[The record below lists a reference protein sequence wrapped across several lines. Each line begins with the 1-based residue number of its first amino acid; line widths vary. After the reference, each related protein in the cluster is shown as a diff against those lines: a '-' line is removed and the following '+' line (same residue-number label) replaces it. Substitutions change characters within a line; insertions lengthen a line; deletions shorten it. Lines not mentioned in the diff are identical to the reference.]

1 MILVYQAD
9 QEEDVRTTTQ
19 CRSAKNNEGLHPPV
33 VFVGAVVIGTHISY
47 RRHFMSIHCMVYLFS
62 FKICILKGSE
72 TRVFRSLIKT
82 KPRYT

>member
-1 MILVYQAD
+1 MILIYQAD

-47 RRHFMSIHCMVYLFS
+47 PDISCLFIVW
-62 FKICILKGSE
+62 FI
-72 TRVFRSLIKT
+72 
-82 KPRYT
+82 